1 MNFKKLYEQLILG
14 LRSLNTD
21 RYTLVP
27 KKELQ
32 SIDFILG
39 GSPRQYKGI
48 KREVGTHST
57 ILITIG
63 SVHSFFGNI
72 AQIQIGRTMHFS
84 DFQKSK
90 SSHNFEYKDG
100 IFNIYNQQ
108 ADLKSIAQKIDAE
121 INRYEY
127 QSTLKFTPSKALAKI
142 VGISPLDKLS
152 VWDLLSTYVTSNKL
166 VVKNSK
172 IVHLDKPLED
182 IFGNWPNSIISADEI
197 KEILEEHLIGTP
209 PF

>member
-1 MNFKKLYEQLILG
+1 MNFKKLYEQLILD
-14 LRSLNTD
+14 LRSINMD
-21 RYTLVP
+21 KYTLVP

-39 GSPRQYKGI
+39 GSPRQYEGI

-57 ILITIG
+57 FDITIG

-72 AQIQIGRTMHFS
+72 AQVQIGRTMHFS
-84 DFQKSK
+84 DFQKGK
-90 SSHNFEYKDG
+90 NAHNFEYKDG

-108 ADLKSIAQKIDAE
+108 TDLKSVAQKIDAE

-127 QSTLKFTPSKALAKI
+127 QNTLKFTPSKVLSKV
-142 VGISPLDKLS
+142 VGTGPLDKLS
-152 VWDLLSTYVTSNKL
+152 VWDLLSNYVLSNNL
-166 VVKNSK
+166 VQNHKQ
-172 IVHLDKPLED
+172 VHLDQTLED
-182 IFGNWPNSIISADEI
+182 IFGSWPNTIIHADQM
-197 KEILEEHLIGTP
+197 KEILEKHLMETP